1 MKRIFESG
9 RSMLEMLG
17 VLAIAGVLSIGGVT
31 GYSYA
36 MNKYRANETLNELQ
50 IRIID
55 LSQQMQNGAFDLSL
69 GEMGNTTRMGY
80 PISARVSP
88 QFANYFEVFVDNVPS
103 GVCHRLLESKWT
115 VPYSIFVGIDEYEAD
130 ESICDK
136 AKTVRLV
143 YEFKDDLT
151 DGETIAEKDR
161 HETWRCNN
169 DGDCKC
175 ATCENGLCATL
186 CPEGSSCAKSYDN
199 PNYWMCCLNENAL
212 NGLCCS
218 SIGENGKCCTSSDN
232 CCPPDKPLRGSN
244 GQCYS
249 CDDETVINVEGMT
262 QNCAVCSN
270 RLLTGSK
277 KYCALKCGL
286 KGTTNADKPLMD
298 TDGTCH
304 ACNEAKGVNVNS
316 VESNCN
322 VCAKE
327 GRYISNFGGTR
338 CVLCGVKDSSVADKP
353 ILDIYGVCH
362 GCDDENKLRVTSAA
376 DCLEICPNR
385 IAINELHCGLNPCT
399 DASTPLYSSKDGKC
413 HSCDYDLAIPLS
425 ELPDRKCKELCP
437 NRKVVGNECVLA
449 GCPADKPLM
458 DKDGGCH
465 ACDEANG
472 VNVNGV
478 ESNCDVCAKEGRYI
492 NKLDANYCVLCGVEG
507 SSVADKPLIAW
518 GGTCHSCNDKNK
530 LRVTSA
536 ADCLSICPNRV
547 ATNELHCG
555 LGICSDNVPLM
566 DSEQNCHPCNEP
578 TSIYVGTDKDKC
590 KVCVN
595 RRYEDGYCLLN

>member
-1 MKRIFESG
+1 MKRIYETG
-9 RSMLEMLG
+9 RSMVEMLG
-17 VLAIAGVLSIGGVT
+17 VLAVTGVLSIGGIM
-31 GYSYA
+31 GYSYG
-36 MNKYRANETLNELQ
+36 MDKYRANETLNELQ

-88 QFANYFEVFVDNVPS
+88 QFADYFEVFVDNVPS

-136 AKTVRLV
+136 AEKVRLA

-151 DGETIAEKDR
+151 DGETIAEEER

-175 ATCENGLCATL
+175 ATCENGLCVTL

-199 PNYWMCCLNENAL
+199 PNSWMCCLNEKAL

-218 SIGENGKCCTSSDN
+218 SIGENGECCTSTDN
-232 CCPPDKPLRGSN
+232 CCPADKPLRSKDGL
-244 GQCYS
+244 CYS
-249 CDDETVINVEGMT
+249 CDDETIVNVEGMT

-286 KGTTNADKPLMD
+286 KGTTNENKPLMD
-298 TDGTCH
+298 KDGGCH
-304 ACNEAKGVNVNS
+304 ACDEAKGVNVNG
-316 VESNCN
+316 VEINCN

-327 GRYISNFGGTR
+327 GRYISKQDANY
-338 CVLCGVKDSSVADKP
+338 CILCGVKGTSVEDKP
-353 ILDIYGVCH
+353 LIWLHSGDCYS
-362 GCDDENKLRVTSAA
+362 CDTTTDVRVNGAKA
-376 DCLEICPNR
+376 CIEPCPNR
-385 IAINELHCGLNPCT
+385 VDKGNGWCKLNPCT
-399 DASTPLYSSKDGKC
+399 DSTAPLFSGSDGKC

-425 ELPDRKCKELCP
+425 ELPYRQCKELCP
-437 NRKVVGNECVLA
+437 NRKVEGDKCVLA

-465 ACDEANG
+465 ACDEAKG

-492 NKLDANYCVLCGVEG
+492 SKQDANYCILCGVKG
-507 SSVADKPLIAW
+507 TSVENKPLIW
-518 GGTCHSCNDKNK
+518 LHSGDCYSCNEKTDVRVKNE
-530 LRVTSA
+530 A
-536 ADCLSICPNRV
+536 ACTDVCPNRV
-547 ATNELHCG
+547 GDGWCKFNVCT
-555 LGICSDNVPLM
+555 DDVPLM
-566 DSEQNCHPCNEP
+566 DSEKNCHPCNEP
-578 TSIYVGTDKDKC
+578 TSIYVGTDEDKC
-590 KVCVN
+590 NVCVN